1 MPPSRRYYRSR
12 SYASI
17 AGQEAARR
25 HIEEARQFER
35 EMGGTVSDVKK
46 YFFGL
51 KEAELNAVFTAYSRK
66 YGPPK
71 EAYARQAF
79 SRWKSGSTQMS
90 GLVAKRLFDL
100 LPPRMPIATKLE
112 LAGNVWRHFGTS
124 STHHF
129 TVGPN
134 ADTKLIINRI
144 HETLTAEVQD
154 YNIPE
159 NVKNRFDWLAA
170 GDVSVKEHLLN
181 YFRQMDRKIAT
192 DSLHQQL
199 PVLQAQMRDHS
210 DHTGSVHTR
219 IQVHKHSVEVWID
232 PRLDAQFR
240 EGQPERKR
248 SAGSASGVI
257 WLLIVVVVIVGIL
270 YLSHHG

>member
-1 MPPSRRYYRSR
+1 MPPSRRSYRSR

-25 HIEEARQFER
+25 HIEEARQFEK
-35 EMGGTVSDVKK
+35 EMGGTVSDVKN

-51 KEAELNAVFTAYSRK
+51 QDGELNAVFSAYSRQ
-66 YGPPK
+66 YGASK

-100 LPPRMPIATKLE
+100 LPPRMPIRIKLE

-124 STHHF
+124 STQHF

-134 ADTKLIINRI
+134 ADAKLVMERI
-144 HETLTAEVQD
+144 HETLTAEIRD
-154 YNIPE
+154 YNISQ
-159 NVKNRFDWLAA
+159 NAKTRFDWLAA

-181 YFRQMDRKIAT
+181 HFKQMDRKIAT
-192 DSLHQQL
+192 DSLYEQL

-210 DHTGSVHTR
+210 GHTGSIHTK
-219 IQVHKHSVEVWID
+219 IQIHKHSVEIWID

-240 EGQPERKR
+240 PKF
-248 SAGSASGVI
+248 
-257 WLLIVVVVIVGIL
+257 LL
-270 YLSHHG
+270 